1 MQRFKGVATKY
12 LDSSLGWFRLLD
24 RSDPRGGL
32 QPALV
37 LEAAMGN
44 QSVTSIRQKS
54 LFCLLAPVNKAQDA
68 MKSGVLSAK
77 KAAFVRRRLAGLL
90 LQG

>member
-1 MQRFKGVATKY
+1 
-12 LDSSLGWFRLLD
+12 
-24 RSDPRGGL
+24 
-32 QPALV
+32 
-37 LEAAMGN
+37 MGN

-90 LQG
+90 PQGVAVPIGQSSVAPEVFTRSPCTLRSRARKALYSAGVEATAT